1 MASAQTSGLAWDH
14 FPEDWGCVDHER
26 IWNRQS
32 KAWAWAECFLA
43 ALWKCAAFPWSVQ
56 NTSWPTQ
63 QSHPNVLPWRWRKG
77 EIEKTCSSDLV
88 CGRVASTR
96 AFLSFQIFGG
106 NFSWRE
112 ICSRVGW
119 HGIFGSFT
127 RRDCRGS
134 QKFVWDWL
142 QCASLNLFQWSKC
155 SLMCFHPFD
164 LVGSVFF
171 LFGLGDEKGWL
182 GGDNVH
188 CHDWSS
194 WRLALASC
202 SSCMREVQIL
212 EMHACQS
219 QLFTCLRQMSST
231 LHRFH
236 IEPDLPS
243 MQW

>member
-1 MASAQTSGLAWDH
+1 
-14 FPEDWGCVDHER
+14 
-26 IWNRQS
+26 
-32 KAWAWAECFLA
+32 
-43 ALWKCAAFPWSVQ
+43 
-56 NTSWPTQ
+56 
-63 QSHPNVLPWRWRKG
+63 
-77 EIEKTCSSDLV
+77 
-88 CGRVASTR
+88 
-96 AFLSFQIFGG
+96 
-106 NFSWRE
+106 
-112 ICSRVGW
+112 
-119 HGIFGSFT
+119 
-127 RRDCRGS
+127 
-134 QKFVWDWL
+134 
-142 QCASLNLFQWSKC
+142 
-155 SLMCFHPFD
+155 MCFHLFD

-182 GGDNVH
+182 SGDNVH